1 MAFTRLS
8 QSQVLLSQT
17 CHNLLLNMS
26 QLDRCGIHLCRIPA
40 SDQRG
45 QAVSEKRLDDYS
57 MEAYVNDVISFQC
70 SISHRDCV
78 CEALVS
84 IISLLVM
91 CL

>member
-26 QLDRCGIHLCRIPA
+26 QLDMCGIHLCRIPA

-45 QAVSEKRLDDYS
+45 HGESEKELDDYTRH
-57 MEAYVNDVISFQC
+57 AYVNDVISLCCFW
-70 SISHRDCV
+70 
-78 CEALVS
+78 CEL
-84 IISLLVM
+84 
-91 CL
+91 